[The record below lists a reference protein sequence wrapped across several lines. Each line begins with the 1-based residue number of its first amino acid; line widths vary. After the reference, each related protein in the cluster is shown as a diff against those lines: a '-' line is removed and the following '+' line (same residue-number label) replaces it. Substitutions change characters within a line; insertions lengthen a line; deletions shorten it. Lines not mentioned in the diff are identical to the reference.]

1 MKNVF
6 RYHSQFSIL
15 NFQFSILN
23 FQFSIL
29 LLALLLCASCSKDDE
44 VNITEPS
51 ATGTFVDERD
61 GTEYRYIT
69 VGGLDWLAENLRYDL
84 GDIDLSR
91 DYQSEEAFDAQVY
104 STANRARFGMLYSY
118 SGALQAVPEGW
129 RLPTDADWTALEQQG
144 GYLSEAFALLYG
156 GYYTKNTNATAS
168 NGNRFMGSW
177 AYFWTSTKDGE
188 KQGEYY
194 WARKKFYSEQ
204 ELVRLSIQPDAYF
217 LSVRLV
223 REH

>member
-1 MKNVF
+1 MKAF
-6 RYHSQFSIL
+6 TIYRLQGAFAI
-15 NFQFSILN
+15 
-23 FQFSIL
+23 
-29 LLALLLCASCSKDDE
+29 LALLLCAACSKDDK
-44 VNITEPS
+44 VSITQPS
-51 ATGTFVDERD
+51 STGTFVDERD
-61 GTEYRYIT
+61 GAEYKYIT

-84 GDIDLSR
+84 GDRDLSR
-91 DYQSEEAFDAQVY
+91 DYQSAEDHETQAY
-104 STANRARFGMLYSY
+104 STTYHERFGMLYTY
-118 SGALQAVPEGW
+118 SGAMQAVPEGW

-156 GYYTKNTNATAS
+156 GYYTKNTYATAA

-204 ELVRLSIQPDAYF
+204 TMVRLSMEPEAYF

-223 REH
+223 RDH